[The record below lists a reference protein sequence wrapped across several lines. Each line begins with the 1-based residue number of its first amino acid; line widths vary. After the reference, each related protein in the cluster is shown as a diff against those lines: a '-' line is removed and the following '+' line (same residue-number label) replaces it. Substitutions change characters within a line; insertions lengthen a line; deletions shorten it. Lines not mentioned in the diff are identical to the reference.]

1 MRICLLRLD
10 TELPWITQFY
20 VNLSHGIINY
30 WFIIIPVIIAIVFG
44 VRYFAK
50 TNAGKHFFGK
60 IALKLPLLKTTD
72 CEVGFIYDGTN
83 HEYIAWRRCSID

>member
-1 MRICLLRLD
+1 MLVKVIPSYEDMFSQLD

-60 IALKLPLLKTTD
+60 IALKAS
-72 CEVGFIYDGTN
+72 FIQK
-83 HEYIAWRRCSID
+83 H